1 MKNPYFRFLILLFFL
16 LESSCTKKGDKTQ
29 AQVSSSNEMTSITNL
44 ITIQKG
50 TKLVLDSP
58 KKFVELWILYNI
70 EQKKWFEEIAISKDI
85 ISTNEEE
92 RESQIANILE
102 EKKKEFYKSFGLTE
116 RDFVNYS
123 ISNMKK
129 IQAFLEENPEY
140 KKAYE
145 KSMD

>member
-1 MKNPYFRFLILLFFL
+1 M
-16 LESSCTKKGDKTQ
+16 SCSCSKKEKTNETGR
-29 AQVSSSNEMTSITNL
+29 SSSKDVGAITNL

-50 TKLVLDSP
+50 TKLTLDSP

-70 EQKKWFEEIAISKDI
+70 EQKKWFEEIANDQNIA
-85 ISTNEEE
+85 TNEDKEAA
-92 RESQIANILE
+92 IADILE
-102 EKKKEFYKSFGLTE
+102 EKKKQFYSSFGITE

-123 ISNMKK
+123 MNNMKK